1 MNICDLYKSLYTKFF
16 SKRSFLFITIA
27 GFCLRMVFF
36 AWPSGDYIE
45 YLHPWFEQ
53 IKQNG
58 GIDAIG
64 EPIGNYMVSYIYIL
78 AILTYLPLPDIVSI
92 KIVSCIGDIIL
103 AFYCMKLSF
112 AVSRDSIISKMVYV
126 AVICSPSVILNS
138 GAWAQCD
145 SLYTAALIAFL
156 YYIAVNDS
164 KKAMISVS
172 VAFCLKLQTVFLAP
186 IILAAFLK
194 GKIKWRHVFYAPLIY
209 LLMIFPAY
217 IQGRSLKSL
226 ILLYFDQ
233 AKTYTALSMNAPNF
247 YAWFPWQYT
256 NEKLEILGI
265 VVAFMITLIL
275 PIFIVINNL
284 LLDGTDLVKFALY
297 SATLLPFVLPHMH
310 ERYFYLASVLSLIYI
325 IGCSNKANTCYI
337 INICSFL
344 LTIRFVF
351 GALWVSAAVL
361 SIPMAI
367 VCFFLTIEVYN
378 CKKRSMDSLD

>member
-1 MNICDLYKSLYTKFF
+1 MNIRNMYKSFYTRFF
-16 SKRSFLFITIA
+16 SRRSLLFITIV

-78 AILTYLPLPDIVSI
+78 ALLTYLPLPDIVSI

-284 LLDGTDLVKFALY
+284 SLDGTDLVKFALY

-325 IGCSNKANTCYI
+325 IGCSNKANTYYI

-378 CKKRSMDSLD
+378 CKKRSMDSLG

>member
-1 MNICDLYKSLYTKFF
+1 MNIRNLYKSFYTKNF
-16 SKRSFLFITIA
+16 SQHSFLFITIVS
-27 GFCLRMVFF
+27 FFLRMVFF
-36 AWPSGDYIE
+36 AWPSGDYID

-78 AILTYLPLPDIVSI
+78 ALLTYLPLPDIVSI

-112 AVSRDSIISKMVYV
+112 CISHDCIISKIVYV
-126 AVICSPSVILNS
+126 AIIYSPLVILNS
-138 GAWAQCD
+138 SAWAQCD

-156 YYIAVNDS
+156 HYISVNDS
-164 KKAMISVS
+164 KKAIFSISI
-172 VAFCLKLQTVFLAP
+172 AFCLKLQTVFLAP
-186 IILAAFLK
+186 IVLVAFLK
-194 GKIKWRHVFYAPLIY
+194 GKIKWKHVFYAPLIY

-226 ILLYFDQ
+226 ILLYFYQ

-256 NEKLEILGI
+256 NKKLEILGI
-265 VVAFMITLIL
+265 VAAFIITLIL
-275 PIFIVINNL
+275 PIFIMTNNL
-284 LLDGTDLVKFALY
+284 SLDGINLVKFALY

-325 IGCSNKANTCYI
+325 ICGSNKANVYYT

-344 LTIRFVF
+344 LTVRFVF
-351 GALWVSAAVL
+351 GALWISAAVL

-378 CKKRSMDSLD
+378 CKNSLLMV